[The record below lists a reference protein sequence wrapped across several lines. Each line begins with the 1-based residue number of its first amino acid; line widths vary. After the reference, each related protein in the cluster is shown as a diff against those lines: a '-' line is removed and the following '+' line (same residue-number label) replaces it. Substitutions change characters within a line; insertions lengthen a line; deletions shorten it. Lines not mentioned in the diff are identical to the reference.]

1 MAPRY
6 GTSIACY
13 LFYLREGP
21 GCESAYKL
29 RGHFNTRDWE
39 PVTIITLQALLLVEI
54 KGGAGPSSLASHYA
68 WGTDGVCMWMGD
80 GCKVYVDSYMTPNAN
95 QWNKFWYMLHLNIFR
110 NELLLNMTRIWVKK
124 SLVSDSNCNIGNLE
138 CPLFFL
144 SRNDK

>member
-39 PVTIITLQALLLVEI
+39 PVITITLQALLLVE
-54 KGGAGPSSLASHYA
+54 KAGLVQVRLLRTTLEGPTEY
-68 WGTDGVCMWMGD
+68 VCEWEMD
-80 GCKVYVDSYMTPNAN
+80 
-95 QWNKFWYMLHLNIFR
+95 
-110 NELLLNMTRIWVKK
+110 VK
-124 SLVSDSNCNIGNLE
+124 SM
-138 CPLFFL
+138 
-144 SRNDK
+144 